1 MGVKGLYTYVKKY
14 RTERPYTSLLKGP
27 PLRIGFDAMS
37 MLYKYKERYAE
48 MYPVLEALHAAGHTL
63 LFIFDGKSPPEK
75 QEEVKDRRQ
84 VREDAVE
91 QASKLQAHLEENE
104 LEESERLIIES
115 SIARLKTQ
123 AWHMTREIRQAV
135 QAALTRLGI
144 HYVKAT
150 QEADD
155 TLLSLSAAGKLDVIV
170 STDMD
175 YLLSGIPRLWI
186 PYRKGVDG
194 VEEVIM
200 SKLLAGL
207 QLTPAMLLDAGILC
221 GVEPLYKRLSIQTH
235 IAFRWIKYYTSIE
248 AVLEDTQDAQ
258 FGVLKEEGLLEK
270 VRRHFLPKAPWSEQ
284 IRGDYF
290 EKERA
295 FLEAL

>member
-14 RTERPYTSLLKGP
+14 RTERTYDSLLKGP

-37 MLYKYKERYAE
+37 MLYKYKEKYAD
-48 MYPVLEALHAAGHTL
+48 MYPMLEALHTAGHTL
-63 LFIFDGKSPPEK
+63 LFVFDGKSPPEK

-84 VREDAVE
+84 VREEAVE
-91 QASKLQAHLEENE
+91 QASKLQAHLEEND
-104 LEESERLIIES
+104 LEDSERFIIES

-135 QAALTRLGI
+135 QAGLTRFGI

-186 PYRKGVDG
+186 PYRKGSEG

-207 QLTPAMLLDAGILC
+207 QMTPAMLLDAGILC

-235 IAFRWIKYYTSIE
+235 IAFRWIKYYKNIE
-248 AVLEDTQDAQ
+248 AILDDNQDAQ
-258 FGVLKEEGLLEK
+258 FTVLREEGLLEK

-284 IRGDYF
+284 IRGDYL
-290 EKERA
+290 EKERG

>member
-14 RTERPYTSLLKGP
+14 RTERPYDSLLKGP

-37 MLYKYKERYAE
+37 MLYKYKEKYVE
-48 MYPVLEALHAAGHTL
+48 IYPILQALHAAGHTL
-63 LFIFDGKSPPEK
+63 LFVFDGKSPVEK

-84 VREDAVE
+84 LREEAVE
-91 QASKLQAHLEENE
+91 QASKLQLHLEEND

-135 QAALTRLGI
+135 QTALTSLGI

-186 PYRKGVDG
+186 PYRKGAGG

-200 SKLLAGL
+200 SKLLAAL
-207 QLTPAMLLDAGILC
+207 QMTPAMLLDAGILC

-235 IAFRWIKYYTSIE
+235 IAFRWIKYYKSIE
-248 AVLEDTQDAQ
+248 AALDDNQDTQFA
-258 FGVLKEEGLLEK
+258 VLKEPGLLEK
-270 VRRHFLPKAPWSEQ
+270 VRRHFLPKSPWSEQ
-284 IRGDYF
+284 IRSDYL

>member
-14 RTERPYTSLLKGP
+14 RTERPYNSILNGP

-37 MLYKYKERYAE
+37 MLYKYKEKYEE
-48 MYPVLEALHAAGHTL
+48 MYPVLQAMQAAGHIL
-63 LFIFDGKSPPEK
+63 LFVFDGKSPPEK

-84 VREDAVE
+84 VREEAVE
-91 QASKLQAHLEENE
+91 QATKLQAHLEEND
-104 LEESERLIIES
+104 LEESERHIIES
-115 SIARLKTQ
+115 SILRLKTQ

-135 QAALTRLGI
+135 QAVFTRFGI
-144 HYVKAT
+144 HYIKAT

-170 STDMD
+170 STDTD

-186 PYRKGVDG
+186 PYRKGTDG

-207 QLTPAMLLDAGILC
+207 QMTPAMFLDAGILC

-235 IAFRWIKYYTSIE
+235 IAFRWIKYYKSIE
-248 AVLEDTQDAQ
+248 AVLDDNQDAQ
-258 FGVLKEEGLLEK
+258 FSVLREEGLLEK
-270 VRRHFLPKAPWSEQ
+270 VRRHFLPKAPWCEQ
-284 IRGDYF
+284 IRGDYL
-290 EKERA
+290 EKEKA
-295 FLEAL
+295 FLETL

>member
-14 RTERPYTSLLKGP
+14 RAERTYDSLLKGP

-37 MLYKYKERYAE
+37 MLYKYKEHYAE
-48 MYPVLEALHAAGHTL
+48 MYPILQAMHAAGHKL
-63 LFIFDGKSPPEK
+63 LFVFDGKSPPEK

-84 VREDAVE
+84 VREEAVE
-91 QASKLQAHLEENE
+91 KVTKLQAHLESDD
-104 LEESERLIIES
+104 LETSERIIIES

-135 QAALTRLGI
+135 QAALTTLGI

-186 PYRKGVDG
+186 PYRKGTDG

-207 QLTPAMLLDAGILC
+207 QMTPAMLLDAGILC

-248 AVLEDTQDAQ
+248 AALDDNQDTEFA
-258 FGVLKEEGLLEK
+258 FLKEEGLLEK
-270 VRRHFLPKAPWSEQ
+270 VRHHFLPKASWSEQ

-295 FLEAL
+295 FLDAL